1 MGEFTEDSAFRAL
14 LVIGLFGLLFW
25 STYGHA
31 IGYYEDSVSPSL
43 SEKYGA
49 LAFDEGFRMAHLHSM
64 TNSLVALAASIA
76 LPLITSIKRRL
87 KTALAAVFGLSLIL
101 WNTAYLI
108 AALTEAAPTDDAFE
122 AAKTNALNW
131 FGIPL
136 SFVASLVG
144 LVLFAALLYDLA
156 RKKPI
161 KT

>member
-1 MGEFTEDSAFRAL
+1 MGEFTEDPAFRAL

-49 LAFDEGFRMAHLHSM
+49 LAFDEGFRFAHLHSM
-64 TNSLVALAASIA
+64 TNSLVATAASIA
-76 LPLITSIKRRL
+76 LPLITSIRRRL
-87 KTALAAVFGLSLIL
+87 KTVLAIVLGLSLIL
-101 WNTAYLI
+101 WNTSYLV
-108 AALTEAAPTDDAFE
+108 AALTESAPTDEAFE

-131 FGIPL
+131 IGIPL
-136 SFVASLVG
+136 SWIASVVG
-144 LVLFAALLYDLA
+144 IILFLALLYDLA
-156 RKKPI
+156 RKKPT